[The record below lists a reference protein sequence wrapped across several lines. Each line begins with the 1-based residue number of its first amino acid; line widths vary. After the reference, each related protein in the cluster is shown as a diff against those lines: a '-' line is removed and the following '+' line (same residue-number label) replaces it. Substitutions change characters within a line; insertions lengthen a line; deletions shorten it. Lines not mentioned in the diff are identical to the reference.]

1 MRTTNGLTAGS
12 SHKKIQG
19 MKTRVLFL
27 CTGNS
32 CRSQMAEGLLRNL
45 RGDRFE
51 VFSAGTDPKP
61 VHPWAVAAM
70 REIDIDI
77 SHQSSKSID
86 ALPAGV
92 FDVVVTVCDSAKQ
105 RCPVIPRVKQKMH
118 WSIPDPA
125 AAAGTQREIETAF
138 RNVRDALKDRIEKNF
153 PGS

>member
-1 MRTTNGLTAGS
+1 MY
-12 SHKKIQG
+12 G
-19 MKTRVLFL
+19 MKARVLFL

-61 VHPWAVAAM
+61 VHPWAVATM

-86 ALPAGV
+86 ALPAQS
-92 FDVVVTVCDSAKQ
+92 FDVVVTVCDNAKQ
-105 RCPVIPRVKQKMH
+105 RCPVIPHVKQKIH

-125 AAAGTQREIETAF
+125 TAAGTQRAIEAEF
-138 RNVRDALKDRIEKNF
+138 RKVRDELKDRIEKNF
-153 PGS
+153 PRS